1 MAQFAL
7 AAASALW
14 LGILT
19 SISPCPLAMNI
30 TAISYIGRR
39 VDSPKKVLS
48 AGLLYTAGRTLT
60 YIVLGALLVASLLS
74 APRLSHLLQKYMNLA
89 MGPLLIII
97 GMVLLE
103 LISFSRRGGG
113 VSEKMQRRVDRL
125 GTWGAL
131 LLGIVFALSFCPV
144 SAALFFGSLLAL
156 AVRNESGI
164 VLPAVYGIGTALP
177 VLVFAV
183 LIAFGANRI
192 GRAYDRMAAF
202 EYWARRITGTVF
214 IAAGIYYCL
223 TYIFGFS
230 IYNYI

>member
-1 MAQFAL
+1 
-7 AAASALW
+7 
-14 LGILT
+14 
-19 SISPCPLAMNI
+19 MNI
-30 TAISYIGRR
+30 
-39 VDSPKKVLS
+39 
-48 AGLLYTAGRTLT
+48 
-60 YIVLGALLVASLLS
+60 AL
-74 APRLSHLLQKYMNLA
+74 
-89 MGPLLIII
+89 GPLMIIV

-103 LISFSRRGGG
+103 MISFSRRGGG
-113 VSEKMQRRVDRL
+113 VSEKMQRRVDML
-125 GTWGAL
+125 GMWGAL

-156 AVRNESGI
+156 AVKNESGI
-164 VLPAVYGIGTALP
+164 LLPALYGIGTGLP

-192 GRAYDRMAAF
+192 GRAYNQMAAF

>member
-39 VDSPKKVLS
+39 VDDPRKVLS
-48 AGLLYTAGRTLT
+48 AGLLYTVGRTLT
-60 YIVLGALLVASLLS
+60 YTVLGALLVASLLS
-74 APRLSHLLQKYMNLA
+74 APHLSHLLQKYMNLA
-89 MGPLLIII
+89 MGPLLIIV

-103 LISFSRRGGG
+103 LISFARKGSG
-113 VSEKMQRRVDRL
+113 VSEKMQKRVDRL
-125 GTWGAL
+125 GMWGAL
-131 LLGIVFALSFCPV
+131 LLGIVFAISFCPV

-156 AVRNESGI
+156 AVTNESGI
-164 VLPAVYGIGTALP
+164 ILPAVYGIGTALP
-177 VLVFAV
+177 VLVFAI

-192 GRAYDRMAAF
+192 GKAYNKMASF
-202 EYWARRITGTVF
+202 EYWARRITGIVF
-214 IAAGIYYCL
+214 IAAGLYYSL

-230 IYNYI
+230 LYR

>member
-39 VDSPKKVLS
+39 VDDPRKVLG

-74 APRLSHLLQKYMNLA
+74 APRLAHLLQKYMNIAL
-89 MGPLLIII
+89 GPLMIIV

-144 SAALFFGSLLAL
+144 STALFFGSLLAL

-192 GRAYDRMAAF
+192 GRAYDSMAAF
-202 EYWARRITGTVF
+202 EFWARRITGTVF

>member
-1 MAQFAL
+1 MNQLAV

-39 VDSPKKVLS
+39 VDAPRKVLG

-60 YIVLGALLVASLLS
+60 YTVLGALLVASLLS

-103 LISFSRRGGG
+103 MISFSRRGGG
-113 VSEKMQRRVDRL
+113 ISEGMQNRVDRL
-125 GTWGAL
+125 GMWGAL

-156 AVRNESGI
+156 AVKNESGI
-164 VLPAVYGIGTALP
+164 ILPAAYGIGTALP

-192 GRAYDRMAAF
+192 GRAYNRMASF

>member
-1 MAQFAL
+1 MGQFAF

-39 VDSPKKVLS
+39 VDDPRKVLS
-48 AGLLYTAGRTLT
+48 AGLLYTAGRALT
-60 YIVLGALLVASLLS
+60 YIVLGALLVASLLA
-74 APRLSHLLQKYMNLA
+74 APRLSHMLQKYMNLA

-103 LISFSRRGGG
+103 LISFTSRGGE
-113 VSEKMQRRVDRL
+113 VSEKMQRRVERL
-125 GTWGAL
+125 GMWGAL

-156 AVRNESGI
+156 AVRHESG
-164 VLPAVYGIGTALP
+164 VLFPAVYGIGTGLP
-177 VLVFAV
+177 VLVFAIV
-183 LIAFGANRI
+183 IAFGANRI
-192 GRAYDRMAAF
+192 GKAYDRMAAF
-202 EYWARRITGTVF
+202 EFWARRITGIIF
-214 IAAGIYYCL
+214 IAAGIYYSL
-223 TYIFGFS
+223 TYIFGVSF
-230 IYNYI
+230 YR

>member
-1 MAQFAL
+1 MDQLAV

-39 VDSPKKVLS
+39 VDAPRKVLG

-60 YIVLGALLVASLLS
+60 YTVLGALLVASLLS

-103 LISFSRRGGG
+103 MISFSRRGGG
-113 VSEKMQRRVDRL
+113 ISEGMQNRVDRL
-125 GTWGAL
+125 GMWGAL

-156 AVRNESGI
+156 AVKNESGI
-164 VLPAVYGIGTALP
+164 ILPAAYGIGTALP

-192 GRAYDRMAAF
+192 GRAYNRMASF

>member
-1 MAQFAL
+1 MGQFAV
-7 AAASALW
+7 AVMSALW

-39 VDSPKKVLS
+39 VDDPRKVLS
-48 AGLLYTAGRTLT
+48 AGLLYTAGRALT
-60 YIVLGALLVASLLS
+60 YTVLGTLLVASLLA

-89 MGPLLIII
+89 MGPLLIIV

-125 GTWGAL
+125 GMWGAL

-144 SAALFFGSLLAL
+144 SAALFFGSLLTL
-156 AVRNESGI
+156 AVTHRSGI
-164 VLPAVYGIGTALP
+164 VLPAVYGIGTGLP
-177 VLVFAV
+177 VLVFAI
-183 LIAFGANRI
+183 LIAFSANRI
-192 GRAYDRMAAF
+192 GKAYDRMAAF
-202 EYWARRITGTVF
+202 EYWARRITGVVF
-214 IAAGIYYCL
+214 IAAGIYYSL

-230 IYNYI
+230 LYR

>member
-39 VDSPKKVLS
+39 VDDPRKVLS
-48 AGLLYTAGRTLT
+48 AGLLYTVGRTLT
-60 YIVLGALLVASLLS
+60 YTVLGALLVASLLS
-74 APRLSHLLQKYMNLA
+74 APRLSHMLQKYMNLA
-89 MGPLLIII
+89 MGPLLIIV

-103 LISFSRRGGG
+103 LISFARKGGG
-113 VSEKMQRRVDRL
+113 VSEGMQRKVDRF
-125 GTWGAL
+125 GIWGAL
-131 LLGIVFALSFCPV
+131 LLGIVFALSFCPI

-156 AVRNESGI
+156 SVTNESGI
-164 VLPAVYGIGTALP
+164 ILPAVYGIGTALP

-192 GRAYDRMAAF
+192 GKAYNRMAAF
-202 EYWARRITGTVF
+202 EYWARRITGLVF
-214 IAAGIYYCL
+214 IAAGIYYSL

-230 IYNYI
+230 LYR

>member
-39 VDSPKKVLS
+39 VDDPKKVLS
-48 AGLLYTAGRTLT
+48 AGLLYTVGRTLT

-74 APRLSHLLQKYMNLA
+74 APRLAHLLQKYMNLV
-89 MGPLLIII
+89 MGPMLIII

-125 GTWGAL
+125 GMWGAL

-156 AVRNESGI
+156 AVKNESGI
-164 VLPAVYGIGTALP
+164 MLPAVYGIGTALP

-192 GRAYDRMAAF
+192 GRAYNQMASF

>member
-39 VDSPKKVLS
+39 VDDPRKVLS
-48 AGLLYTAGRTLT
+48 AGLLYTVGRTLT
-60 YIVLGALLVASLLS
+60 YTVLGALLVASLLS
-74 APRLSHLLQKYMNLA
+74 APRLSHMLQKYMNLA
-89 MGPLLIII
+89 MGPLLIVV

-103 LISFSRRGGG
+103 LISFARKGGG
-113 VSEKMQRRVDRL
+113 VSEKMQKRVDRL
-125 GTWGAL
+125 GMWGAL
-131 LLGIVFALSFCPV
+131 LLGIVFAISFCPV

-156 AVRNESGI
+156 AVTNESGI
-164 VLPAVYGIGTALP
+164 ILPAVYGIGTALP

-192 GRAYDRMAAF
+192 GKAYNRMAAF
-202 EYWARRITGTVF
+202 EYWARRITGLVF
-214 IAAGIYYCL
+214 IAAGIYYSL

-230 IYNYI
+230 LYR

>member
-7 AAASALW
+7 AVASALW

-39 VDSPKKVLS
+39 VDDPRKVLS
-48 AGLLYTAGRTLT
+48 AGLLYTVGRTLT
-60 YIVLGALLVASLLS
+60 YTVLGALLVASLLS
-74 APRLSHLLQKYMNLA
+74 APRLSHMLQKYMNLA
-89 MGPLLIII
+89 MGPLLIVV

-103 LISFSRRGGG
+103 LISFARKGGG
-113 VSEKMQRRVDRL
+113 VSEKMQKRVDRL
-125 GTWGAL
+125 GMWGAL
-131 LLGIVFALSFCPV
+131 LLGIVFAISFCPV

-156 AVRNESGI
+156 AVTNESGI
-164 VLPAVYGIGTALP
+164 ILPAVYGIGTALP

-192 GRAYDRMAAF
+192 GKAYNRMAAF
-202 EYWARRITGTVF
+202 EYWARRITGLVF
-214 IAAGIYYCL
+214 IAAGIYYSL

-230 IYNYI
+230 LYR

>member
-39 VDSPKKVLS
+39 VDDPRKVLS
-48 AGLLYTAGRTLT
+48 AGLLYTVGRTLT
-60 YIVLGALLVASLLS
+60 YTVLGALLVASLLS
-74 APRLSHLLQKYMNLA
+74 APRLSHMLQKYMNLA
-89 MGPLLIII
+89 MGPLLIIV

-103 LISFSRRGGG
+103 LISFARKGGG
-113 VSEKMQRRVDRL
+113 VSEKMQKRVDRL
-125 GTWGAL
+125 GMWGAL
-131 LLGIVFALSFCPV
+131 LLGIVFAISFCPV

-156 AVRNESGI
+156 AVTNESGI
-164 VLPAVYGIGTALP
+164 ILPAVYGIGTALP

-192 GRAYDRMAAF
+192 GKTYNRMAAF
-202 EYWARRITGTVF
+202 EYWARRITGLVF
-214 IAAGIYYCL
+214 IAAGIYYSL

-230 IYNYI
+230 LYR

>member
-1 MAQFAL
+1 MTQFVL

-19 SISPCPLAMNI
+19 SLSPCPLAMNI

-39 VDSPKKVLS
+39 VDDPRKVLS

-60 YIVLGALLVASLLS
+60 YTVLGALLVASLLA
-74 APRLSHLLQKYMNLA
+74 APRLSHMLQKYMNLV

-113 VSEKMQRRVDRL
+113 VSEEMQRRVDRL
-125 GTWGAL
+125 GMWGAL
-131 LLGIVFALSFCPV
+131 LLGVFFALSFCPV

-164 VLPAVYGIGTALP
+164 ILPAVYGIGTALP
-177 VLVFAV
+177 VLVFAI

-202 EYWARRITGTVF
+202 EFWARRITGIVF
-214 IAAGIYYCL
+214 IAAGIYYSL

-230 IYNYI
+230 LYR

>member
-7 AAASALW
+7 AVASALW

-39 VDSPKKVLS
+39 VDDPRKVLS
-48 AGLLYTAGRTLT
+48 AGLLYTVGRTLT
-60 YIVLGALLVASLLS
+60 YTVLGALLVASLLS
-74 APRLSHLLQKYMNLA
+74 APRLSHMLQKYMNLA
-89 MGPLLIII
+89 MGPLLIIV

-103 LISFSRRGGG
+103 LISFARKGGG
-113 VSEKMQRRVDRL
+113 VSEKMQKRVDRL
-125 GTWGAL
+125 GMWGAL
-131 LLGIVFALSFCPV
+131 LLGIVFAISFCPV

-156 AVRNESGI
+156 AVTNESGI
-164 VLPAVYGIGTALP
+164 ILPAVYGIGTALP

-192 GRAYDRMAAF
+192 GKTYNRMAAF
-202 EYWARRITGTVF
+202 EYWARRTTGLVF
-214 IAAGIYYCL
+214 IAAGIYYSL

-230 IYNYI
+230 LYR